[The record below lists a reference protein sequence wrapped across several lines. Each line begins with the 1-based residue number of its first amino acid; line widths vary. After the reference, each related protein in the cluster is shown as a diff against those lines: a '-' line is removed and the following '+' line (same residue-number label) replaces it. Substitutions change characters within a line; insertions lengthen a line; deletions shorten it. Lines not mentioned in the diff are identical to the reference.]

1 MTARTPSSSATANRP
16 PLVTLIIVAAN
27 VAMLIVDRMFA
38 PGAALVTFLA
48 SAVALA
54 VAPWRAVRRP
64 PVIAAIIALVGLSI
78 IELVDLGA
86 LSTLRIRL

>member
-1 MTARTPSSSATANRP
+1 LGRDDDSTNAQQFRHGQSP
-16 PLVTLIIVAAN
+16 PTRDADHRGRECRD
-27 VAMLIVDRMFA
+27 VDR
-38 PGAALVTFLA
+38 AALVTFLA

>member
-1 MTARTPSSSATANRP
+1 MAARTPSSSAMANRL
-16 PLVTLIIVAAN
+16 PLVALIIVTAN

-48 SAVALA
+48 TAVALA

-64 PVIAAIIALVGLSI
+64 PVISAIIALVGLAI
-78 IELVDLGA
+78 IELIDLGA
-86 LSTLRIRL
+86 LPTIRIR